1 MAQQTLDLVNH
12 KKINPSI
19 CTKTVDGHF
28 KRFQK
33 LLVQPVLLKK
43 NAKSNVLGDP
53 GGGRLP
59 DVTGARRA
67 ISAYRGWS
75 KPCTAPITDPPI
87 TSKNHPQISSTQPP
101 VVSDEEKSR
110 NGDTL
115 GPVELIG

>member
-53 GGGRLP
+53 GGGEAPRCDRGTEGYLGLSGL
-59 DVTGARRA
+59 VKAVHGAYHRP
-67 ISAYRGWS
+67 AYHQQ
-75 KPCTAPITDPPI
+75 KPPTD
-87 TSKNHPQISSTQPP
+87 
-101 VVSDEEKSR
+101 
-110 NGDTL
+110 
-115 GPVELIG
+115 

>member
-33 LLVQPVLLKK
+33 LLVEPVLLKK
-43 NAKSNVLGDP
+43 NAKSMVLGDP
-53 GGGRLP
+53 GGRLT